1 MIKIVSLFAGAGM
14 LAMGCASGADVA
26 ETENVAAEGAAIAAG
41 VATLTYTSDTGT
53 KYCASVTLS
62 NALGTP
68 TSRWQ
73 AVLDL
78 KTNSIT
84 SFSGANKSALTGKV
98 TFTPSSSTVIPTDG
112 TATFN
117 FCANASGPSVRP
129 TIVAWN
135 MLSSAYATC
144 TSNNGLNPTKAS
156 LAVAMAIELG
166 RWTPATDLAIS
177 GTKYSPSARVVLS
190 AAGLAAC
197 AANGSACK
205 NTKAI
210 LGQQDAS
217 FMDQNV
223 FNAQTYNSDLQNSFD
238 RQSMLITDLTRNN
251 PGALPPKH
259 KLTKVGRPTNLGNG
273 SCGPHYIFQVDDA
286 TTLQPLSTT
295 QAANMVNTMCF
306 YGAGGCG
313 SNTYIGFQ
321 VTQANGCPAGKTC
334 VAIDPDDGGNSS
346 TSTTSAGSAPTY
358 PGNKVWDETNALLG
372 TPCINIAGIA
382 YTLVSQCAAKP
393 NTCGFLYCKAP

>member
-1 MIKIVSLFAGAGM
+1 MNKIVSLFAGAGM

-26 ETENVAAEGAAIAAG
+26 ETENVAGEGAAIAAG

-53 KYCASVTLS
+53 NYCAKVTLS

-68 TSRWQ
+68 TNRWQ
-73 AVLDL
+73 AVIDV
-78 KTNSIT
+78 KTNNIT
-84 SFSGANKSALTGKV
+84 SFSGGNKSASTGKV
-98 TFTPSSSTVIPTDG
+98 TFTNNSTTQIPTDG
-112 TATFN
+112 AATFN
-117 FCANASGPSVRP
+117 FCATASSASVRP
-129 TIVAWN
+129 AIVAWN
-135 MLSSAYATC
+135 MMSSAYATC
-144 TSNNGLNPTKAS
+144 GTNSGLNPTKAS
-156 LAVAMAIELG
+156 LAVAMATELG

-177 GTKYSPSARVVLS
+177 GTKYTPTARVVLS
-190 AAGLAAC
+190 AAGLQAC
-197 AANGSACK
+197 ANNGSTCK

-217 FMDQNV
+217 FMDQAV
-223 FNAQTYNSDLQNSFD
+223 FSATNYIADLQNSFD
-238 RQSMLITDLTRNN
+238 RQTSLLTDLNRNN
-251 PGALPPKH
+251 KAALPPAH
-259 KLTKVGRPTNLGNG
+259 KLTKVGGPTNLGNG

-306 YGAGGCG
+306 YGAGSCG

-334 VAIDPDDGGNSS
+334 IAIDPDDGGNSS
-346 TSTTSAGSAPTY
+346 TSTTTAGSAPTY
-358 PGNKVWDETNALLG
+358 PMNRVWDELNLLLG
-372 TPCINIAGIA
+372 TPCITSAGVA
-382 YTLVSQCAAKP
+382 YNLVSQCAAKP